1 MNLSDT
7 FEQLVSHK
15 DEENMENGFTI
26 AEQVSKDKLSH
37 HINQSEINI
46 SQNENENRNLTSIL
60 KKNDNGIKK
69 TVHFPEKIVSV
80 KFYDL
85 SDDEDSDND
94 TLILSDPED
103 DDQEVPFNTY
113 SDYTTHLLSSTSVGF
128 IPNFTFPPVLK
139 INDCQFYDD
148 IDDDDEQI
156 LAIMDDDDGREL
168 SDPNALVE
176 DEFDS
181 EEGTNGYKDNE
192 LTPTGMEKMPD
203 HTSNRRENKDKEEKK
218 QDIEEK
224 KTDIEEKKQDIE
236 EKTSMTSKTIDRTDY
251 QNLQQASIEMNEV
264 IENSEKIGK
273 IIEAQL
279 PVPKQGIELQDDF
292 KIKFDGKEEY
302 YETEVASGEV
312 TKLSKRSSKE
322 FEDQKVLEVN
332 EVERLVGN
340 LKERVHDDQM
350 TSLEIQSQSKFQEMS
365 MPMRE
370 NRDGHLEA
378 NFNENIDETLQQEN
392 DDLVGEENVSSAV
405 KIVETPV
412 TVDDSKNCVS
422 YQQDTKIPSIDT
434 LLDVLKARSSTSEVE
449 DKESGCEAVE
459 VRPFEDNLIE
469 EEATCSHIFEGN
481 TPQLTTL
488 LPEIAIF
495 DSRQL
500 MDEKLNTAQKPGII
514 GLRPVGNETV
524 LNSEE
529 PRIYE
534 QAFCDNHLNVIGA
547 NSVQLLIKSEK
558 TPTNDAR
565 KLSTESVGQ
574 EVELTVKDKTKSPTE
589 FVIRKEEFAAKDDPV
604 SILPTGVDRLKES
617 NENSDGRLDGSPLTS
632 SSCTRTFHRNY
643 GSKFLWRGPRSM
655 RTLILDEVRS

>member
-1 MNLSDT
+1 M
-7 FEQLVSHK
+7 SHK
-15 DEENMENGFTI
+15 DKENIENGLTV

-46 SQNENENRNLTSIL
+46 PRNENHNLASIL

-113 SDYTTHLLSSTSVGF
+113 SDYATHLLSSTSVGF
-128 IPNFTFPPVLK
+128 MPNFTFPPVLK

-148 IDDDDEQI
+148 VDDDDEQI
-156 LAIMDDDDGREL
+156 LAIMDDDDGREV
-168 SDPNALVE
+168 SDPISLVE

-181 EEGTNGYKDNE
+181 EEGTNGYKDDE
-192 LTPTGMEKMPD
+192 LISTEMEKMPD
-203 HTSNRRENKDKEEKK
+203 HTSNRRENKDIEEKK

-224 KTDIEEKKQDIE
+224 KN
-236 EKTSMTSKTIDRTDY
+236 MTSKAIDQTDY
-251 QNLQQASIEMNEV
+251 QNLHQASVEV
-264 IENSEKIGK
+264 NDVSENSEKIEK
-273 IIEAQL
+273 MIEAPL
-279 PVPKQGIELQDDF
+279 PATKQGIELQDDF
-292 KIKFDGKEEY
+292 KIKFDGIEEY
-302 YETEVASGEV
+302 CEAEVTSGEV
-312 TKLSKRSSKE
+312 IKLSQRSSKE

-340 LKERVHDDQM
+340 LKESVHDDQI
-350 TSLEIQSQSKFQEMS
+350 TPLKIQSQSKFQEIS

-370 NRDGHLEA
+370 NRDGDLEA
-378 NFNENIDETLQQEN
+378 NFNENMDETLQREN
-392 DDLVGEENVSSAV
+392 DDLAGEENVSSPV
-405 KIVETPV
+405 KTVETPV
-412 TVDDSKNCVS
+412 TVEDFKNCVS

-449 DKESGCEAVE
+449 DKESCCEAVE
-459 VRPFEDNLIE
+459 ARPFEDKLIE

-500 MDEKLNTAQKPGII
+500 MNEKLNAAPKPGII
-514 GLRPVGNETV
+514 GLRAVGNETV
-524 LNSEE
+524 LRCEE

-534 QAFCDNHLNVIGA
+534 QAFCNNHLHVIGA
-547 NSVQLLIKSEK
+547 NSVQPLIKNEK
-558 TPTNDAR
+558 TPTNNVSEV
-565 KLSTESVGQ
+565 STESVGQ
-574 EVELTVKDKTKSPTE
+574 KAELTGEDKTKSPTE
-589 FVIRKEEFAAKDDPV
+589 FVMKKEVFAAKDNPE
-604 SILPTGVDRLKES
+604 SILATGVDGLKKS
-617 NENSDGRLDGSPLTS
+617 NENSDGRLGVSPLTS
-632 SSCTRTFHRNY
+632 GSCTRTFRRNY
-643 GSKFLWRGPRSM
+643 GSKFLWRGPRST